1 MPGLINEYDTTNQL
15 ESRMIRTERERER
28 EEKKE
33 RDNFRIQFLFR
44 IFIQKNIIYT
54 LFVRVCLCS

>member
-15 ESRMIRTERERER
+15 ESRMIRTERER